1 MTYCML
7 GSSGAGKSTLLNN
20 LSGRTVMRTGSISLS
35 TGKGRHVTSH
45 RELFILEN
53 GGILIDNPGMREI
66 GIADSTE
73 GLKATFDRIYELSGR
88 CKFSDCTHTSETGCA
103 VIEAVENGELDKD
116 SYANYLKMQREKD
129 YFESTVAE
137 RRRKEKILGKII
149 KDYLKKDHKQKG
161 RRGS

>member
-1 MTYCML
+1 ML